1 MRPPGVTTR
10 TTAPPGRGCRHPC
23 LSTRRIASADT
34 AAPRF
39 SAVPST
45 ALFRQLLSFLSV
57 GALATA
63 LQYVLTLV
71 MVLAGGVAL
80 VPASTAAFLI
90 SAAFNYWANARL
102 TFTCQGA
109 PVGDRSQQLRFLV
122 MVALGS
128 ALNAVL
134 LQLALGVG
142 LHGVASQLLATGGVL
157 ASNFAISRLWVFR
170 RR

>member
-1 MRPPGVTTR
+1 M
-10 TTAPPGRGCRHPC
+10 
-23 LSTRRIASADT
+23 
-34 AAPRF
+34 
-39 SAVPST
+39 
-45 ALFRQLLSFLSV
+45 FRQLLSFLSV

-63 LQYVLTLV
+63 LQYVLTLA
-71 MVLAGGVAL
+71 MVLAGGIAL

-102 TFTCQGA
+102 TFARQGG
-109 PVGDRSQQLRFLV
+109 PVGDRSQQLRFLL
-122 MVALGS
+122 MVALGC

-142 LHGVASQLLATGGVL
+142 LHGVASQLLATAGVL
-157 ASNFAISRLWVFR
+157 ASNFALSRLWVFR